1 MKFSVISSIKNK
13 NKKGKRKDG
22 NMDEQW
28 MALFGFHKHRFS
40 RPINFASKSIC

>member
-1 MKFSVISSIKNK
+1 MKFYVISSIKK
-13 NKKGKRKDG
+13 KKKGKRKDG

-28 MALFGFHKHRFS
+28 MAPFGFHKHQFS